1 MRHPHKVCIFYFMQ
15 QIQIMFLGCLSCFT
29 NTIKRKGN
37 RKRKEQ
43 KKKKEQ
49 ENDIGPMRGPI
60 YYERGY
66 FLPFYL

>member
-1 MRHPHKVCIFYFMQ
+1 MRHTHKVCIFYFMQ
-15 QIQIMFLGCLSCFT
+15 QIQIMFLGCLSCFA

-37 RKRKEQ
+37 RKEKE
-43 KKKKEQ
+43 KEK
-49 ENDIGPMRGPI
+49 ENDIGPMGGPI